1 MAWELWST
9 FSWSARRRSILS
21 LMAWREARIFTEID
35 PGLLKLLRQAP
46 ELAVAS
52 AALHGKVRLYPGEGS

>member
-1 MAWELWST
+1 
-9 FSWSARRRSILS
+9 
-21 LMAWREARIFTEID
+21 MAWREARIFTEID